1 MKDIYV
7 VGQKR
12 LEMVGKQSFIS
23 HKFWASGSRMI
34 KSVFKTFL
42 PIHTLFGH
50 SVKFVINS
58 IPTCCTN
65 SSEEEVFEDT
75 ETTTSFDTQ
84 TAELLSQLEE
94 FNPQLRLK
102 DIYVYPNQ
110 TSLELPPKNLP
121 NSRSK
126 PIVLEPEPDIIVE
139 TEQVSFFAS
148 PPQSCAALYIVCF
161 VVVPNFVPSK
171 ITFPFP
177 LNLYRKT
184 DGTSLLITRKRRQI
198 F

>member
-1 MKDIYV
+1 MAFSTSQMPKNLV
-7 VGQKR
+7 
-12 LEMVGKQSFIS
+12 
-23 HKFWASGSRMI
+23 
-34 KSVFKTFL
+34 KSPFAQWEQQ
-42 PIHTLFGH
+42 IRWD

-110 TSLELPPKNLP
+110 TSYELPPGSQT
-121 NSRSK
+121 NSRSE
-126 PIVLEPEPDIIVE
+126 PIEFEPEPDIIPIE
-139 TEQVSFFAS
+139 PEQVSFFFRCIHTIFTNFIWFLQFYHTCCS
-148 PPQSCAALYIVCF
+148 F
-161 VVVPNFVPSK
+161 VNF
-171 ITFPFP
+171 
-177 LNLYRKT
+177 
-184 DGTSLLITRKRRQI
+184 SLKH
-198 F
+198 

>member
-1 MKDIYV
+1 MAFSTSQMPKNLV
-7 VGQKR
+7 
-12 LEMVGKQSFIS
+12 
-23 HKFWASGSRMI
+23 
-34 KSVFKTFL
+34 KSPFAQWEQQ
-42 PIHTLFGH
+42 IRWD

-110 TSLELPPKNLP
+110 TSYELPPKSQT
-121 NSRSK
+121 NSRSE
-126 PIVLEPEPDIIVE
+126 PIELEPEPDIIPIE
-139 TEQVSFFAS
+139 PEQVSFLMHPYHFDIS
-148 PPQSCAALYIVCF
+148 F
-161 VVVPNFVPSK
+161 VNM
-171 ITFPFP
+171 
-177 LNLYRKT
+177 N
-184 DGTSLLITRKRRQI
+184 I
-198 F
+198 FH

>member
-1 MKDIYV
+1 M
-7 VGQKR
+7 
-12 LEMVGKQSFIS
+12 
-23 HKFWASGSRMI
+23 
-34 KSVFKTFL
+34 
-42 PIHTLFGH
+42 PIHTLVGY

-110 TSLELPPKNLP
+110 TSYELPPKSQA
-121 NSRSK
+121 NSRSE
-126 PIVLEPEPDIIVE
+126 PIELEPEPDIIPIE
-139 TEQVSFFAS
+139 PEQVSFLMPSISFWHWFLHS
-148 PPQSCAALYIVCF
+148 IIYTCCSF
-161 VVVPNFVPSK
+161 VNFSLKYLRLFQKNFCSTV
-171 ITFPFP
+171 
-177 LNLYRKT
+177 
-184 DGTSLLITRKRRQI
+184 SLLWVVFLKQTLHDLFQI
-198 F
+198 SF

>member
-1 MKDIYV
+1 M
-7 VGQKR
+7 
-12 LEMVGKQSFIS
+12 
-23 HKFWASGSRMI
+23 A
-34 KSVFKTFL
+34 FKTNL
-42 PIHTLFGH
+42 PIHTLVGY

-110 TSLELPPKNLP
+110 TSYELPPKSQA
-121 NSRSK
+121 NSRSE
-126 PIVLEPEPDIIVE
+126 PIELEPEPDIIPIE
-139 TEQVSFFAS
+139 PEQVSFLMLPYHFDIGF
-148 PPQSCAALYIVCF
+148 YILSYLLFICQFFIEIFTSV
-161 VVVPNFVPSK
+161 SK
-171 ITFPFP
+171 KLLQYCITTVGCSSFFE
-177 LNLYRKT
+177 T
-184 DGTSLLITRKRRQI
+184 DVT
-198 F
+198 